1 MLMGL
6 GVGGFTAGLFHLVT
20 HAFFKALL
28 FLGSGSVI
36 HAVHHND
43 MKRMGGLKDYMPITF
58 VTYLIGMAALA
69 GIPPFAGFWSK
80 DEILAAAFHSHIPG
94 AKALFALGLVT
105 AFLTAFYM
113 TRQIGLVFFGKLR
126 DHHAHPHESPPVMTI
141 PLVVLAFFSATAGF
155 IGIPGANF
163 FERLVHFEAAP
174 HHGFNPLVMS
184 LSVIAALLGIFVGYN
199 LYIAN
204 PIRSPD
210 EEPLRAKL
218 GGLYDLLAN
227 KWRIDWYD
235 PMPGQ
240 LGYFV
245 SRAVIWF
252 AIMWRWFD
260 LHVIDG
266 IVNAIGYATAF
277 IFATAYRWFDLYI
290 VDGAVNFIGWF
301 TKLIGNITRRIQTG
315 LVQHYMFLVVAG
327 LAAIALWAILQQLR

>member
-1 MLMGL
+1 M
-6 GVGGFTAGLFHLVT
+6 
-20 HAFFKALL
+20 
-28 FLGSGSVI
+28 
-36 HAVHHND
+36 
-43 MKRMGGLKDYMPITF
+43 
-58 VTYLIGMAALA
+58 
-69 GIPPFAGFWSK
+69 
-80 DEILAAAFHSHIPG
+80 
-94 AKALFALGLVT
+94 
-105 AFLTAFYM
+105 
-113 TRQIGLVFFGKLR
+113 
-126 DHHAHPHESPPVMTI
+126 MTI

-327 LAAIALWAILQQLR
+327 LAVIALWAILQQLR